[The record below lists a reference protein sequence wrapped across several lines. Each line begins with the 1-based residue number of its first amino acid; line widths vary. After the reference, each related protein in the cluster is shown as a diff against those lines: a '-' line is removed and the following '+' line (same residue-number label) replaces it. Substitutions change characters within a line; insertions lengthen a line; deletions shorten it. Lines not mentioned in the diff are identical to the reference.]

1 MSEEKG
7 GRSQLV
13 LKRERRFMAI
23 VKEWMNESLRNR
35 RGIGNRGQEKAV
47 KEWEGERWRPLV
59 IRNYVDAG
67 ESRENKIMEMN

>member
-23 VKEWMNESLRNR
+23 EKNGCMKV
-35 RGIGNRGQEKAV
+35 RGIEDG
-47 KEWEGERWRPLV
+47 
-59 IRNYVDAG
+59 
-67 ESRENKIMEMN
+67 